1 MELEP
6 LGLAIANLSV
16 SGVVVDADDRPVAD
30 ARVYCSGMG
39 QPYRRTQTDAEGK
52 FTLEKIC
59 EGQIRITAR
68 VSGKTPSYG
77 YIQTEGGATD
87 VKVVIS
93 ERPSATR
100 YIPKQPPSLGGKPLP
115 NLKDFKIELSPAD
128 ATDKMLLVC
137 FWDMNQRPSR
147 HCIRQLAEK
156 AKDLAEKGV
165 TVVCVQSSD
174 ADEKLL
180 NEWVKE
186 YKIPFPVGRITVDV
200 EEPRFAWGVK
210 ALPWLILTDRK
221 HIVRAEGFDL
231 GGLDKKIET
240 ATLLA
245 GDVDQVQLQISKGAD
260 VNTKDEEGLTALHL
274 AARQGRKDVVEL
286 LLANGANINARLTG
300 WPGWMPLHEAAAAN
314 HKEVAELLIAKG
326 ADANADCARAG
337 GGRFGGT
344 PLHEAVFEGHRDMAE
359 LLISKGADINA
370 KQSGGLTPLDVA
382 AFVGHKDVVE
392 LLIARG
398 ADVNIRDRGGRTAL
412 RWAKHGR
419 HKEIVE
425 LLQKHRA
432 EE

>member
-1 MELEP
+1 MLRVSNWGSSLGRGQVADVEGKFEVRALP
-6 LGLAIANLSV
+6 LGHKYSLTARAEGYGEKRIEVHTNDAVDNRVDVGRLTLAVADLSV
-16 SGVVVDADDRPVAD
+16 SGLVVDVDDKPVAN
-30 ARVYCSGMG
+30 ARVYCYGEG
-39 QPYRRTQTDAEGK
+39 QQTRIAQTDTDGK

-59 EGQIRITAR
+59 AGRIRITAS
-68 VSGKTPSYG
+68 VSGKTRLYG

-128 ATDKMLLVC
+128 AT
-137 FWDMNQRPSR
+137 
-147 HCIRQLAEK
+147 
-156 AKDLAEKGV
+156 
-165 TVVCVQSSD
+165 
-174 ADEKLL
+174 
-180 NEWVKE
+180 
-186 YKIPFPVGRITVDV
+186 
-200 EEPRFAWGVK
+200 
-210 ALPWLILTDRK
+210 
-221 HIVRAEGFDL
+221 
-231 GGLDKKIET
+231 
-240 ATLLA
+240 
-245 GDVDQVQLQISKGAD
+245 
-260 VNTKDEEGLTALHL
+260 TKDEEGLTGLHL

-425 LLQKHRA
+425 LLQKHGA